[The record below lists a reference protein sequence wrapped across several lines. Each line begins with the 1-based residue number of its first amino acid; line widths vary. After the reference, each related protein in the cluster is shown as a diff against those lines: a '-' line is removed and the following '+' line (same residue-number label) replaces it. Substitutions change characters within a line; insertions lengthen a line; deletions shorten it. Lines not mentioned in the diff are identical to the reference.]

1 MIVTKVIMRMRD
13 VSSLHEEFV
22 GGDLSHT
29 NPYRL
34 VDMRIRG
41 DTIKMRPNKGRTA
54 THTRRIT
61 SQSKH
66 LLTRMKGHNVAEL
79 GVEKCVCAG
88 AEAPI
93 RDLSS
98 VASTTTMKICSKRS
112 NPPKMCH

>member
-1 MIVTKVIMRMRD
+1 MRMRD
-13 VSSLHEEFV
+13 VSSLHEEV
-22 GGDLSHT
+22 VVGDLSHT

-41 DTIKMRPNKGRTA
+41 DTIKMRPSKGRTA
-54 THTRRIT
+54 NIRRIT
-61 SQSKH
+61 DQSKH

-79 GVEKCVCAG
+79 GVEKCVCVG